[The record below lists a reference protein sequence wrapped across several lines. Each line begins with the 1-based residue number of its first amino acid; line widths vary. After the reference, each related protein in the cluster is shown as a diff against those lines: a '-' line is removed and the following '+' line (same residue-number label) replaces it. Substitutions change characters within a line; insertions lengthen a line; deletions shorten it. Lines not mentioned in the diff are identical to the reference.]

1 MKTKSIYVLGTTTSH
16 NGSACLLKNGEIVVA
31 IEKERI
37 TRNKADGQNDNLA
50 IQYCLDA
57 EGIKLHDI
65 DLIVQNDNFSDFKFG
80 NNSLYGNRLINEF
93 DQDKIITISHHL
105 AHAYSAHG
113 ANSFKNYGVLVI
125 DGCGSPFEQCTDL
138 PSVGNITDYKLLTA
152 LPHLFMEKDSFYK
165 FEDNDIKTVYKDFSE
180 WGFYG
185 NYFGYPMH
193 PNSTKH
199 SIGGVYEAASRYCF
213 GNMSDPG
220 KLMGLAPYGRKD
232 KFKEQIFE
240 FKDGRIFVNY
250 DWVINYRTPS
260 SGYLEFKKNFQYY
273 ADIAHGIQLELER
286 AVLYLVKER
295 MKLIDSKNLCLAGG
309 TALNAV
315 ANSLIIKNKLVDNL
329 YIQPAA
335 SDNGLSIGCAYYGWL
350 QYLKKPKI
358 KTNGNTCFGRK
369 YTSEEVEEAI
379 QSTSIKND
387 ITGINLVICDFFSKL
402 NREKNLLNRVD
413 SIIQFDIENIGSFQ
427 LKASDK
433 IVVKKDIIGKP
444 TCVIKSTSEDF
455 YKFINNPN
463 LFESFVDQGVFNVS
477 NHSELPIIRANY
489 NLGADNILFGEDIY
503 QISKSLKTIKENS
516 LLYSKHID
524 IVSKTADLLSDGY
537 IVGWFQD
544 GSEFGP
550 RSLGHRSILADP
562 KNKLSRDFINS
573 NIKFREDFRP
583 FAPSVLKEDAETY
596 FEMINQDSPYMIK
609 VFDIKEEYRSELDCI
624 VHKNNTCRVQTVTKD
639 WNPKF
644 HDLLEKFKTITGSSV
659 LLNTSFNRRGMPIV
673 ETPQE
678 AIDLFLKCS
687 LDYLIIDNY
696 LIGKKENAIKYESM
710 KEIKMVK

>member
-1 MKTKSIYVLGTTTSH
+1 MKKKSIYVLGTTTSH
-16 NGSACLLKNGEIVVA
+16 NGSACLLKNGEIVFA

-37 TRNKADGQNDNLA
+37 TRNKADGRNDNLA

-57 EGIKLHDI
+57 EKIKLDDI

-93 DQDKIITISHHL
+93 NPDKIITISHHL

-113 ANSFKNYGVLVI
+113 AASFKDYGVLVI

-138 PSVGNITDYKLLTA
+138 PAIGNIPDYKLVTE

-165 FEDNDIKTVYKDFSE
+165 FEDNEIKTVYKDFSE

-220 KLMGLAPYGRKD
+220 KLMGLAPYGRKGQ
-232 KFKEQIFE
+232 FKDQIFE
-240 FKDGRIFVNY
+240 IKDGRIFVNY
-250 DWVINYRTPS
+250 DWMINYTTPS

-286 AVLYLVKER
+286 AVLYLVKDR

-315 ANSLIIKNKLVDNL
+315 ANSLIIKNNLVDNL

-489 NLGADNILFGEDIY
+489 NLGVDNILFGEDIY
-503 QISKSLKTIKENS
+503 QISKSLKILRENS
-516 LLYSKHID
+516 LIYSKHND

-596 FEMINQDSPYMIK
+596 FDMINQDSPYMIK
-609 VFDIKEEYRSELDCI
+609 VFDIKEEYKSELDCI

-644 HDLLEKFKTITGSSV
+644 HNLLEKFKSITGSSV

-696 LIGKKENAIKYESM
+696 LIGKKENNIKYESL
-710 KEIKMVK
+710 KEINVVN

>member
-1 MKTKSIYVLGTTTSH
+1 
-16 NGSACLLKNGEIVVA
+16 
-31 IEKERI
+31 
-37 TRNKADGQNDNLA
+37 
-50 IQYCLDA
+50 
-57 EGIKLHDI
+57 
-65 DLIVQNDNFSDFKFG
+65 
-80 NNSLYGNRLINEF
+80 
-93 DQDKIITISHHL
+93 
-105 AHAYSAHG
+105 
-113 ANSFKNYGVLVI
+113 
-125 DGCGSPFEQCTDL
+125 
-138 PSVGNITDYKLLTA
+138 
-152 LPHLFMEKDSFYK
+152 
-165 FEDNDIKTVYKDFSE
+165 
-180 WGFYG
+180 
-185 NYFGYPMH
+185 
-193 PNSTKH
+193 
-199 SIGGVYEAASRYCF
+199 
-213 GNMSDPG
+213 
-220 KLMGLAPYGRKD
+220 
-232 KFKEQIFE
+232 
-240 FKDGRIFVNY
+240 
-250 DWVINYRTPS
+250 
-260 SGYLEFKKNFQYY
+260 
-273 ADIAHGIQLELER
+273 
-286 AVLYLVKER
+286 

-387 ITGINLVICDFFSKL
+387 VTQINLVICDFFTKL

-427 LKASDK
+427 LNASDK

-444 TCVIKSTSEDF
+444 TCIIKSTSVDF

-489 NLGADNILFGEDIY
+489 NLGVDNILFGEDIF

-516 LLYSKHID
+516 LIYSKHND

-537 IVGWFQD
+537 IVGWFQG

-596 FEMINQDSPYMIK
+596 FDMINQDSPYMIK
-609 VFDIKEEYRSELDCI
+609 VFDIKEEYKTELDCI
-624 VHKNNTCRVQTVTKD
+624 IHKNNTCRVQTVTKD

-644 HDLLEKFKTITGSSV
+644 HDLLEKFKSITGSSV

-696 LIGKKENAIKYESM
+696 LIGKKENNIKYESV
-710 KEIKMVK
+710 KEINVVN